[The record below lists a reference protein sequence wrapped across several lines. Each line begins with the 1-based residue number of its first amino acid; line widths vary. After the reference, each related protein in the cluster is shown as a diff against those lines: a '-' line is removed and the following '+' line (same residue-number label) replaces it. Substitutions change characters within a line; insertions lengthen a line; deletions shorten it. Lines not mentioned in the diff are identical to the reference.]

1 MRLRLSLPLLFLFL
15 PAVLAAQ
22 GKIELK
28 DYDNKVCKKDKVYI
42 LSLISRCTDIEEAE
56 RLIKAE
62 CGFTPANHYKLYCK
76 TCPPD
81 KMIRK
86 KPSRDNE
93 FKNQNKNNMNGLI
106 SKGDNKIFNLI
117 QFRGLFTD
125 SLAVFDSLFLDIS
138 GMPAADRKKAET
150 VYFRKKGSEKK
161 TFPAYDKQNSILII
175 NKAMFGDNGN
185 MLTACYT
192 EDEKEKSL
200 PGVFSLFFITTE
212 EKKDLALLA
221 ADLKE
226 CDEAVF
232 TEPAGMEYLQ
242 NIISGKYRNVDSGS
256 LSQWFTTLKL

>member
-1 MRLRLSLPLLFLFL
+1 MQLKSSLSLLFLLL
-15 PAVLAAQ
+15 PAGLAAQ

-28 DYDNKVCKKDKVYI
+28 EYDNKVCKKNKAYI
-42 LSLISRCTDIEEAE
+42 ASLVSRCTDIEEAE

-62 CGFTPANHYKLYCK
+62 CGFTPANHYILYCK

-93 FKNQNKNNMNGLI
+93 FKNQTKNNMNGLI

-117 QFRGLFTD
+117 QFRALFAD
-125 SLAVFDSLFLDIS
+125 SLAVFDSLLLDIS
-138 GMPAADRKKAET
+138 GMTSADRKKAEN

-161 TFPAYDKQNSILII
+161 IFPAYDKQNGILII
-175 NKAMFGDNGN
+175 SKAMLGDDGN
-185 MLTACYT
+185 MLNACYT
-192 EDEKEKSL
+192 EDTKEKGL

-212 EKKDLALLA
+212 EKKELALLA

-232 TEPAGMEYLQ
+232 TDPAGMEYLQ
-242 NIISGKYRNVDSGS
+242 NIISGKYKKVDSGS
-256 LSQWFTTLKL
+256 LSQWITTLKL